1 MIDATMVEESGFNLI
16 FNNAWTPYHPDS
28 TSFPSHRERYLDPN
42 WFKLNRPGNYDM
54 FEMTVLGC

>member
-1 MIDATMVEESGFNLI
+1 MVEESGFNLI